1 MTEPWK
7 TEVAATRHMVVAGHY
22 LAAHAAFLV
31 LEAGG
36 NAVDAGVAGGLAL
49 GVVQSDLVNIAGV
62 APIMV
67 RPAGGET
74 VTIDGLGGWPKALDA
89 ERFAREHGGTIPR
102 GVLRTVVPA
111 APAAWIEAL
120 RRFGSMSFGEVA
132 GGAIRLARDGFPMHR
147 LTASVIADH
156 ADEYRQWPS
165 NVEIYLPGG
174 KPPAAGDIFRQE
186 DLGRSLQYMVDQEAA
201 AAGRGREAGLEAA
214 RAAFYRGDLGRRIVA
229 YHEANGGLLRDA
241 DLADYR
247 VSIEAPVSTS
257 FAGGDLLCCGAWC
270 QGPFLAQVI
279 NLLKGYDLAALPHN
293 GADHLHLLIESVKL
307 AFADR
312 ERVLGDPRFVDVPLD
327 RLLSEAYAE
336 ERRGQ
341 LRRDRAWPDLPPPG
355 LADPARHPAPRS
367 PVSVG
372 AGDPP
377 PPPDTSYVCV
387 VDRWGNAFSAT
398 PSDVSYQSPVIPGT
412 GLVPSSRGS
421 ASWGDPRHPSG
432 IAPGKRPRLT
442 PNPAMW
448 IAPDGRAMPFGTPG
462 GDVQIQAMTQF
473 LLNLLVY
480 RMPPQVAVEMPRV
493 ASYSQPDTFEP
504 HTAFP
509 GLVKAEARIAE
520 DAVAGLEALGHT
532 VSRWPQSTYLAGSV
546 CAIVPGP
553 GGSLMAASDH
563 RRPTYA
569 LGW

>member
-7 TEVAATRHMVVAGHY
+7 TEVAGTRHMVVAGHY
-22 LAAHAAFLV
+22 LAAHAAFAV

-62 APIMV
+62 APIMI
-67 RPAGGET
+67 RPAGGEA
-74 VTIDGLGGWPKALDA
+74 VTIDGLGGWPMALDA
-89 ERFAREHGGTIPR
+89 DAFHREHGGRIPR
-102 GVLRTVVPA
+102 GLLRTVVPA

-120 RRFGSMSFGEVA
+120 RAYGTMPFAEVA
-132 GGAIRLARDGFPMHR
+132 AGAIRLARDGFPIHR
-147 LTASVIADH
+147 LTAQVIADH
-156 ADEYRQWPS
+156 ADEYREWDE
-165 NVEIYLPGG
+165 NARIYLPGG
-174 KPPAAGDIFRQE
+174 NPPQAGELFRQE
-186 DLGRSLQYMVDQEAA
+186 DLGRSLQYMADQETA
-201 AAGRGREAGLEAA
+201 AAGSGREAGLQAA
-214 RAAFYRGDLGRRIVA
+214 RDAFYRGDLGRRIVA
-229 YHEANGGLLRDA
+229 YHEAEGGLLREA
-241 DLADYR
+241 DLNGYR
-247 VSIEAPVSTS
+247 VSVTPPVATG
-257 FAGGDLLCCGAWC
+257 FAGGRLLCCGAWC
-270 QGPFLAQVI
+270 QGPFLAEVI
-279 NLLKGYDLAALPHN
+279 NILKGYDLAALEHN
-293 GADHLHLLIESVKL
+293 GPEHLHLVIEAVKL

-312 ERVLGDPRFVDVPLD
+312 ERLHGDPRFVDVPVE
-327 RLLSEAYAE
+327 RLLSEDYAA
-336 ERRGQ
+336 ERRRA
-341 LRRDRAWPDLPPPG
+341 LDPARAWPELPPPG
-355 LADPARHPAPRS
+355 IAEAARRPFPIGS
-367 PVSVG
+367 MQVG
-372 AGDPP
+372 GGDPP

-387 VDRWGNAFSAT
+387 VDRWGNTFSAT

-432 IAPGKRPRLT
+432 VAPGKRPRLT

-448 IAPDGRAMPFGTPG
+448 LAPDGRAMPFGTPG

-473 LLNLLVY
+473 LLNLLVF
-480 RMPPQVAVEMPRV
+480 RQHPQLAVEMPRV

-509 GLVKAEARIAE
+509 GLVKAEGRIG
-520 DAVAGLEALGHT
+520 DAAVHGLEALGHK
-532 VSRWPQSTYLAGSV
+532 VGRWPDRTYLAGSV

-553 GGSLMAASDH
+553 GGSMVAASDF

>member
-1 MTEPWK
+1 MIDPWK
-7 TEVAATRHMVVAGHY
+7 TEVAGTRHMVVAGHY
-22 LAAHAAFLV
+22 LAAHAAFTV

-36 NAVDAGVAGGLAL
+36 NAIDAGVAGGLAL

-62 APIMV
+62 APIMI
-67 RPAGGET
+67 RTASGET
-74 VTIDGLGGWPKALDA
+74 VTIDGLGGWPSALDPA
-89 ERFAREHGGTIPR
+89 GFEREHGGRIPR
-102 GVLRTVVPA
+102 GLQRTVVPA

-120 RRFGSMSFGEVA
+120 RRFGTMSFGEVA
-132 GGAIRLARDGFPMHR
+132 QGAIRLARDGFPMHR
-147 LTASVIADH
+147 LTAAVIAEH
-156 ADEYRQWPS
+156 ADEYREWDE
-165 NVEIYLPGG
+165 NAAIYLPGG
-174 KPPAAGDIFRQE
+174 KLPQAGDVFRQE
-186 DLGRSLQYMVDQEAA
+186 DLGRSLQYMVDEEAA
-201 AAGRGREAGLEAA
+201 KASQGREAGLQAA
-214 RAAFYRGDLGRRIVA
+214 RDAFYRGDLGRRIVA
-229 YHEANGGLLRDA
+229 YHQANGGLLREN
-241 DLADYR
+241 DLTDYR
-247 VSIEAPVSTS
+247 VSITPPESVD
-257 FAGGDLLCCGAWC
+257 FAGGKLLCCGAWC
-270 QGPFLAQVI
+270 QGPVLAMVV
-279 NLLKGYDLAALPHN
+279 NLLKGYDLASLPHN
-293 GADHLHLLIESVKL
+293 GPEHLHLLIESIKL

-312 ERVLGDPRFVDVPLD
+312 EHIFGDPNFVDVPVD
-327 RLLSEAYAE
+327 RLLSDAYAQ

-341 LRRDRAWPDLPPPG
+341 LHRDRAWPDLPPPG
-355 LADPARHPAPRS
+355 LDARGLDASGRRA
-367 PVSVG
+367 VAVG

-377 PPPDTSYVCV
+377 PPPDTSYVCA

-448 IAPDGRAMPFGTPG
+448 LAPDGRAMPFGTPG

-473 LLNLLVY
+473 LLNVLVWK
-480 RMPPQVAVEMPRV
+480 MPPQVAVEAPRV

-509 GLVKAEARIAE
+509 GLVKAEGRIAE
-520 DAVAGLEALGHT
+520 DTLAGLEKLGHT
-532 VSRWPQSTYLAGSV
+532 VGRWPESTYLAGSV

-553 GGSLMAASDH
+553 SGTLQAASDH